1 MPMCT
6 NLWTNDSC
14 PSLPRGCD
22 WKVELSVVSVSSS
35 FTTLSEYQNTIILG
49 STLNY
54 YTARM
59 PASKLNLVHDWLT
72 FNWLTDCWLLTAHCT
87 LHTAHCTLCFRLSIK
102 SSVTIYINKKYYR
115 MWLRIWSIH
124 GRPEPELSELSA
136 ALICFSAIGGR
147 WEQLIVVF
155 VYFTVCT

>member
-72 FNWLTDCWLLTAHCT
+72 DWLTADCW
-87 LHTAHCTLCFRLSIK
+87 LHTAHCTVSIK

-115 MWLRIWSIH
+115 MTTNMIDPWSPGTRIVRIVSCSH
-124 GRPEPELSELSA
+124 LLLSNWRQMRA
-136 ALICFSAIGGR
+136 ADCGFCLFHCMYIGIS
-147 WEQLIVVF
+147 LAV
-155 VYFTVCT
+155 

>member
-1 MPMCT
+1 MT
-6 NLWTNDSC
+6 DS
-14 PSLPRGCD
+14 L
-22 WKVELSVVSVSSS
+22 L
-35 FTTLSEYQNTIILG
+35 T
-49 STLNY
+49 
-54 YTARM
+54 
-59 PASKLNLVHDWLT
+59 DWLT
-72 FNWLTDCWLLTAHCT
+72 ADCT

-147 WEQLIVVF
+147 WEQLITTKLRSLCCAYVKLSSRKTFLFRRLCSSPNLNCSTHVALSTHLDLNGHIPRSHNCARRF
-155 VYFTVCT
+155 KTSGIFYPPF